1 MGAEFLMLDFEED
14 GSGEGGYA
22 KPASPEFIEKEMQ
35 LFREQAAEMDIVIT
49 TALIP
54 GRPAPKLW
62 PAEMVDLMKPGSV
75 VVDLAAEQ
83 GGNCDLTQKDKII
96 ETKNG
101 VKIVGYTD
109 FPSRMAAQSST
120 LYATNIRHM
129 LDDLT
134 PEKDGALNVNM
145 EDDVIRGA
153 TVVHRGKITFPP
165 PPPKV
170 QAIGKQI
177 QISAAPELTPDEKA
191 AAELAKE
198 RAIGRRQAGL
208 LVLGSLFMLL
218 IGAYAPSSFMQ
229 HFIVFALACFVG
241 FQVIWNVSHALHT
254 PLMAV
259 TNAISGIIIIGALL
273 QIGSPNGL
281 VQILAGISVLI
292 ATINIVG
299 GFMVTRRMLAMFQK
313 S

>member
-1 MGAEFLMLDFEED
+1 
-14 GSGEGGYA
+14 
-22 KPASPEFIEKEMQ
+22 
-35 LFREQAAEMDIVIT
+35 
-49 TALIP
+49 
-54 GRPAPKLW
+54 
-62 PAEMVDLMKPGSV
+62 MVKLMKSGSV

-83 GGNCDLTQKDKII
+83 GGNCDLTKKDKII
-96 ETKNG
+96 ESDNG
-101 VKIVGYTD
+101 IKIVGYTD
-109 FPSRMAAQSST
+109 FPSRMATQSST

-134 PEKDGALNVNM
+134 PEKDGILNINM

-153 TVVHRGKITFPP
+153 TICHQGKVTFPP
-165 PPPKV
+165 PPPKI
-170 QAIGKQI
+170 QAIGKQN
-177 QISAAPELTPDEKA
+177 AAPKQIELTEEEKA
-191 AAELAKE
+191 ALELKKE

-208 LVLGSLFMLL
+208 LAVGGLFMLL
-218 IGAYAPSSFMQ
+218 IGAYAPASFMQ
-229 HFIVFALACFVG
+229 HFIVFALSCFVG

-273 QIGSPNGL
+273 QLGSPNNL
-281 VQILAGISVLI
+281 VGILAAISVLI